1 MKSDLR
7 DRLEVLVTQ
16 LQDMQFFGSERVLK
30 DEAHQ
35 VALDLKHII
44 DFVLPPKLQVLSTGF
59 RLLYCKQCGTCC
71 VRPNEPDLLVCPGG
85 HPLSY
90 V

>member
-16 LQDMQFFGSERVLK
+16 LEDMRFSGSKCVLK

-35 VALDLKHII
+35 VALDLKRII
-44 DFVLPPKLQVLSTGF
+44 DFVLPPKLQELSTGLK
-59 RLLYCKQCGTCC
+59 LLYCKTCGTCC

-90 V
+90 S